1 MMLNSPEEIIKKD
14 GLIIRT
20 TALGKMTMLEN
31 PDGSVVLIMKNM
43 TIEIKELSVTVSH
56 KYYPPR
62 DESNG

>member
-1 MMLNSPEEIIKKD
+1 MLNSPEEIIKKD

>member
-1 MMLNSPEEIIKKD
+1 MMLNSPEEILKKD

-20 TALGKMTMLEN
+20 TALGKMTMFEN
-31 PDGSVVLIMKNM
+31 PDGSVVLITKNM